1 VRGLRTRLFHCLD
14 HRLGVRWSSHRIG
27 QFIDPIVKVRA
38 ILAKLLKQ
46 CDHFGDFL
54 FAQDRQL
61 QIEQFAALG
70 KAIVSAL
77 RCEDQYDE
85 IEGR

>member
-1 VRGLRTRLFHCLD
+1 MRAQTRNASLFHCLD
-14 HRLGVRWSSHRIG
+14 YRLGVRWSSHRFG

-46 CDHFGDFL
+46 CDHLGDFL

-61 QIEQFAALG
+61 QIEQWPAAGFVDGQL
-70 KAIVSAL
+70 S
-77 RCEDQYDE
+77 
-85 IEGR
+85 